1 MQIIYKNLCLQA
13 AIVSDIDLLNKLHQE
28 ATKEFTAVKNYK
40 IPTPMQYLTF
50 GDLPPGG
57 FREDFELF
65 SLYEGSYIIGY
76 LTLYKGFPTIDDII
90 ITDMYISKEYRGKG
104 YGSIIIERL
113 CEYCTKRDYL
123 SIRVYIPYLYEG
135 ITKFWIDNKFDKI
148 PKEKED
154 KYFINENIV
163 REEYIREL

>member
-28 ATKEFTAVKNYK
+28 ATKEFISVKNYK
-40 IPTPMQYLTF
+40 IPTPMQYLTS

-57 FREDFELF
+57 YREDFELF

-76 LTLYKGFPTIDDII
+76 LTLYKGFPTEDDII
-90 ITDMYISKEYRGKG
+90 ITDMYINKEYRGKG

-113 CEYCTKRDYL
+113 CEYFEKRDYL
-123 SIRVYIPYLYEG
+123 TIRAYIPNLYDD
-135 ITKFWIDNKFDKI
+135 ITKFWIDNKFNKI
-148 PKEKED
+148 PKEEED
-154 KYFINENIV
+154 KYFTNDDIV
-163 REEYIREL
+163 REEYIRKL